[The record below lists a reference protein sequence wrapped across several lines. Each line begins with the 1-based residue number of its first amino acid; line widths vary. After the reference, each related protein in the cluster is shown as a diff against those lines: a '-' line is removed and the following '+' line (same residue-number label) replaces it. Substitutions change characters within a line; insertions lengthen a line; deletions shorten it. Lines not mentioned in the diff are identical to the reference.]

1 MIPGNIFSM
10 ILKPSKVSARDVLG
24 YYAQPGV
31 LQHYTEA
38 TERVGLWKSE
48 KIIFKRVFPDKNVK
62 LLELGCGTGRIS
74 FGLHKAG
81 YHRLTASDFSKKMVQ
96 GAKVLSQK
104 LKQEVEFQK
113 QDATD
118 LGYSSSSFDGVIF
131 GFNGMMQIP
140 GLPNRRKAIAE
151 SFRVLAPGGYFIFTA
166 HDRTLPKWK
175 KFWATERKKWN
186 QGEQDPG
193 LQEFGDR
200 FEETAKGKL
209 FIHVP
214 DVSELRSHLQA
225 AGFVVERDVL
235 RSKLAEEDSLT
246 QKYSDECRFW
256 VCRKPA

>member
-1 MIPGNIFSM
+1 M
-10 ILKPSKVSARDVLG
+10 ILKPRKVSAKDVLG
-24 YYAQPGV
+24 YYAQPVV
-31 LQHYTEA
+31 LQHYAEA

-48 KIIFKRVFPDKNVK
+48 KIILKRVFPRKEAK

-74 FGLHKAG
+74 FGLRKAG
-81 YHRLTASDFSKKMVQ
+81 YHRLTATDFSKKMVRD
-96 GAKVLSQK
+96 AKMLSQK
-104 LKQEVEFQK
+104 LKLEVEFRK
-113 QDATD
+113 QDATGLSFED
-118 LGYSSSSFDGVIF
+118 SYFDGVIF

-151 SFRVLAPGGYFIFTA
+151 SYRVLAPGGYFIFTA

-186 QGEQDPG
+186 QGKQDPG

-200 FEETAKGKL
+200 FEETPKGKL

-214 DVSELRSHLQA
+214 DVSELRSDLQA

-235 RSKLAEEDSLT
+235 RSKLAEEDPLT